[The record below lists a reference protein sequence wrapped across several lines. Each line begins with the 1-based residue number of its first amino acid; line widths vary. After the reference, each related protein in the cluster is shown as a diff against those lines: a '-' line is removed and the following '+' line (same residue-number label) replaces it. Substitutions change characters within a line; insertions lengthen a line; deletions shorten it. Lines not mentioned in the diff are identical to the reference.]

1 MSHTTSPSS
10 PIPPSQDVN
19 QLLQDLNDPGN
30 HSPSQSPSNIT
41 ITPGQL
47 DTLLRIIRHQQA
59 ATPQSVLPSVAGSR
73 LSSSSLP
80 DFHSLAKYEEIITKP
95 ICPAYDG
102 LPDGLIPFLNRLD
115 IRRQDESWYPITFLT
130 VQQKS
135 YDLLRHFTEVS
146 EAAVLADAKSRWFS
160 PTLQQDKFQITHQM
174 YQACVLAKLLLASL
188 TDDFSITII
197 HRIDSSYRND
207 GVVILWTICHNVH
220 RSNIAFTETIKA
232 KIRGMNLM
240 DYDTIDKYL
249 ISIKDNLRLITT
261 SDTSNKTKH
270 NDLIIYIFNHLK
282 QCTVTPFKQ
291 YISRLQVQY
300 LEASLPDLTPVSLL
314 QMAEDKIQVLRHA
327 DQWVKHEDP
336 SLMALQAQ
344 LLQQKEDSHRTIQ
357 RLVAHVSRLAQRH
370 PKRGHFDSNTAPSS
384 RYPAWMIQPPAVG
397 QHTQLMDNRLYTWCT
412 KCRQGQ
418 GLWVCRHNT
427 DTHVDGYVPQR
438 QVRRRLSGHT
448 PTAPRA
454 DSYRSPPSQ
463 PHGMLTQSPPS
474 LPVPPPPV
482 TAQLSIL
489 DYLDAYCDPEQAT
502 DESNNY
508 FDTTEYSE

>member
-1 MSHTTSPSS
+1 MPLWFIMSHTTSPSS

-59 ATPQSVLPSVAGSR
+59 ATPQSVLPSVAGPR

-115 IRRQDESWYPITFLT
+115 ICRQDESWYPITFLT

-160 PTLQQDKFQITHQM
+160 PTLQQDKFQITHQT
-174 YQACVLAKLLLASL
+174 YQARVLAKLLLASL

-220 RSNIAFTETIKA
+220 RSNITFTETNKA
-232 KIRGMNLM
+232 KIRGMNL
-240 DYDTIDKYL
+240 
-249 ISIKDNLRLITT
+249 
-261 SDTSNKTKH
+261 
-270 NDLIIYIFNHLK
+270 
-282 QCTVTPFKQ
+282 TV
-291 YISRLQVQY
+291 
-300 LEASLPDLTPVSLL
+300 
-314 QMAEDKIQVLRHA
+314 
-327 DQWVKHEDP
+327 
-336 SLMALQAQ
+336 
-344 LLQQKEDSHRTIQ
+344 
-357 RLVAHVSRLAQRH
+357 
-370 PKRGHFDSNTAPSS
+370 N
-384 RYPAWMIQPPAVG
+384 
-397 QHTQLMDNRLYTWCT
+397 
-412 KCRQGQ
+412 
-418 GLWVCRHNT
+418 
-427 DTHVDGYVPQR
+427 
-438 QVRRRLSGHT
+438 
-448 PTAPRA
+448 
-454 DSYRSPPSQ
+454 
-463 PHGMLTQSPPS
+463 
-474 LPVPPPPV
+474 
-482 TAQLSIL
+482 
-489 DYLDAYCDPEQAT
+489 
-502 DESNNY
+502 
-508 FDTTEYSE
+508 